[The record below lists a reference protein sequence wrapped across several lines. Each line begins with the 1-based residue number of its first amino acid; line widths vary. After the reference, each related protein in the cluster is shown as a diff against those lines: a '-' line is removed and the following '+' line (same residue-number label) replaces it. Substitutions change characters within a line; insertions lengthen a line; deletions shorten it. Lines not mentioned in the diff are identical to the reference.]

1 MYAHIGMFMTLV
13 SVRPTHQN
21 GACTSRLDLPDTL
34 YVQAL
39 SLVVRDEADA
49 DLKRFCQSSIDSA
62 GGGDKHSICA
72 LQMGW
77 LWMAIGMFV
86 VRRTP

>member
-1 MYAHIGMFMTLV
+1 MFMTLV

-21 GACTSRLDLPDTL
+21 GACTSRLDLPDML

-49 DLKRFCQSSIDSA
+49 DLKRFCQSWRTLL
-62 GGGDKHSICA
+62 A
-72 LQMGW
+72 LLPHNYLIQNVWHAKEDWRLGASVFNNC
-77 LWMAIGMFV
+77 LANLQ
-86 VRRTP
+86 